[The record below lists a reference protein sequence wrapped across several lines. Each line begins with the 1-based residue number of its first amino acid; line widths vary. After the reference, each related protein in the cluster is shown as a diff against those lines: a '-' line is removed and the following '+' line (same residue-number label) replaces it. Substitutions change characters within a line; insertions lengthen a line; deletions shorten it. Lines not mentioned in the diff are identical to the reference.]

1 MWKSGDRNTKEMYQ
15 NRELSEEFEKH
26 QLEIDELDMKEEGEN
41 QLITDGYKI
50 KQPEKVAKKEHKKEQ
65 LIQIDTI
72 EQKVENKKNIQK
84 PLDTYAEVNKS
95 KVAFD
100 KYFAEKK
107 QQ

>member
-1 MWKSGDRNTKEMYQ
+1 MWKSGDRNTKEMYE

-50 KQPEKVAKKEHKKEQ
+50 EQPAKVAKKEHKKEQ

-72 EQKVENKKNIQK
+72 EQKVVNEKNTVK
-84 PLDTYAEVNKS
+84 PLDAYTEVSKS

-100 KYFAEKK
+100 KYFAERK